1 MTLMTNLKR
10 QGKPLSTLSE
20 FKYSEEANE
29 KAKQDI
35 QDYCL
40 NFFDD
45 SIITADGFELAFLG
59 CGYSFGGAY
68 AIYNF
73 STCLEILMQRDGMT
87 YDEAEEYFEY
97 NVTGAFVGDRMPVFL
112 LSMKEVTVEHLP

>member
-1 MTLMTNLKR
+1 MTLTTNLKR
-10 QGKPLSTLSE
+10 QGRPLSTLSD

-59 CGYSFGGAY
+59 CGYSFAGAY

-73 STCLEILMQRDGMT
+73 STCMEILMQRDGMT

-112 LSMKEVTVEHLP
+112 LSMKEVTVEHND

>member
-1 MTLMTNLKR
+1 MTLMTSLKR
-10 QGKPLSTLSE
+10 QGKPLSILSD
-20 FKYSEEANE
+20 FKYSDEANE

-73 STCLEILMQRDGMT
+73 STCMEILMQRDGMT
-87 YDEAEEYFEY
+87 YDDAEEYFQY

-112 LSMKEVTVEHLP
+112 LSMKEVTVEHIP

>member
-1 MTLMTNLKR
+1 MTSLKR
-10 QGKPLSTLSE
+10 QGKPLSTVSD

-59 CGYSFGGAY
+59 CGYTFGGAH
-68 AIYNF
+68 AIYNYI
-73 STCLEILMQRDGMT
+73 TCLEILMQRDEMT
-87 YDEAEEYFEY
+87 YDDAEEYFEY

-112 LSMKEVTVEHLP
+112 LSMKEVTVEHIP

>member
-1 MTLMTNLKR
+1 MTLNQNLKR
-10 QGKPLSTLSE
+10 QGKQLSILSD
-20 FKYSEEANE
+20 FKYNEEANT
-29 KAKQDI
+29 KAIQDI

-59 CGYSFGGAY
+59 CGYTFGGSHAVY
-68 AIYNF
+68 DYG
-73 STCLEILMQRDGMT
+73 TCIEILMQRDEMS
-87 YDEAEEYFEY
+87 YDDAEEYFSY

-112 LSMKEVTVEHLP
+112 LDMKEVEF

>member
-1 MTLMTNLKR
+1 MN
-10 QGKPLSTLSE
+10 TLSE

-40 NFFDD
+40 SFFDD
-45 SIITADGFELAFLG
+45 SFILANGFELAFLG
-59 CGYSFGGAY
+59 CGYSFSGSY
-68 AIYNF
+68 AIYSF

-87 YDEAEEYFEY
+87 YDEAEEFFEY
-97 NVTGAFVGDRMPVFL
+97 NVIGSYVGDRMPVFL